1 MAMILASSDR
11 IRLRVSRPSDLDFVI
26 EAENHPDNRD
36 YISQW
41 TRDQHR
47 KAVEAADLVH
57 VIIEADLEPSGY
69 MILAGLND
77 PARSIELLRLVVT
90 DKGKGFGRDVL
101 KLAKR
106 CAFTRWNAHRLWLDV
121 RSNNPRARQ
130 LYESEGFRV
139 EGTLR
144 DCILVNG
151 AFVSV
156 TILSILEEE
165 YRADA
170 N

>member
-26 EAENHPDNRD
+26 HAENHPDNRD
-36 YISQW
+36 FISQW
-41 TRDQHR
+41 TKEQHR
-47 KAVEAADLVH
+47 KALEDTDTVH
-57 VIIEADLEPSGY
+57 LIVEADLEPTGY

-77 PARSIELLRLVVT
+77 PAGSMELLRLVVT
-90 DKGKGFGRDVL
+90 EKGKGIGRDVL

-130 LYESEGFRV
+130 LYESEGFRI

-144 DCILVNG
+144 DCLLVNG
-151 AFVSV
+151 KHMSV

-165 YRADA
+165 YRSETH
-170 N
+170 

>member
-11 IRLRVSRPSDLDFVI
+11 IRLRVSRPSDLDFVL

-36 YISQW
+36 FITQW
-41 TRDQHR
+41 TREQHR
-47 KAVEAADLVH
+47 KAMESADSAH
-57 VIIEADLEPSGY
+57 VIIEADLQPSGY
-69 MILAGLND
+69 MLMSGLNH

-90 DKGKGFGRDVL
+90 EKGKGFGRDVL

-130 LYESEGFRV
+130 LYESEGLQV

-151 AFVSV
+151 EYVSV
-156 TILSILEEE
+156 TILSMLEEE
-165 YRADA
+165 YKSQPV
-170 N
+170 

>member
-11 IRLRVSRPSDLDFVI
+11 VRLRVTRPNDLDFVL

-36 YISQW
+36 YVTQW
-41 TRDQHR
+41 TKEQHR
-47 KAVEAADLVH
+47 KAVEGTDSVH

-69 MILAGLND
+69 MILSGLNN

-90 DKGKGFGRDVL
+90 EKGKGIGRDVL

-121 RSNNPRARQ
+121 RSNNPLARG
-130 LYESEGFRV
+130 LYESEGFQV

-144 DCILVNG
+144 DCLIIDG
-151 AFVSV
+151 QYVSV
-156 TILSILEEE
+156 TILSILEHEFK
-165 YRADA
+165 ASC
-170 N
+170 